1 MEFNPIVFKF
11 EEDKNEYSFEEN
23 LCFTNVKKL
32 VKTLMRENIKNG
44 NSSLIIKSMNNL
56 PIYDVI
62 QIKINVLDT
71 GTFLVNFDKEKFTQ
85 EIREKLI
92 ENIKTLKDENEPT
105 PELQKI
111 KINKLINFLND
122 VEPMFATFR
131 PHGDIVFSFDDFKS
145 FDKTSFMLIYLGNKE
160 KVIQEKPLKEP
171 KEPKVK
177 PVKEPKVKP
186 IKQPKEKKVK
196 PAKPIK
202 EKKLLEKKPEVEI
215 SDISDSLII
224 LPLKNVTYT
233 GSPAK
238 PHAVVKYGS
247 KVLKENED
255 YILISDDVKIGKAT
269 AAIEFINTYK
279 NTPQFEVEFEIV
291 ESEKISK
298 SPENT
303 KNFAEKWADFKKC
316 FKRPELKPISFK
328 KPDFEFKLFSLDYLF
343 ISIFTML
350 FGFGL
355 YAGIFES
362 LLAESVATFLYIL
375 SVVFVGVLY
384 YSFYSATYK
393 RRVERHQELKYWL
406 LLYVALGATL
416 GIVAGYLV
424 TTYAMKVPEDFV
436 LNLGLLLGISIPV
449 TLLLSLISPLVCILI
464 NLVNIKLHKKA
475 K

>member
-1 MEFNPIVFKF
+1 MEMNPIVFKF

-23 LCFTNVKKL
+23 LCFTNDKKL
-32 VKTLMRENIKNG
+32 VKTLMRENIKNV
-44 NSSLIIKSMNNL
+44 NSSLIVKSMNNL

-71 GTFLVNFDKEKFTQ
+71 GTFLVNFNKEKFTQ

-111 KINKLINFLND
+111 KINKLINLLNE

-131 PHGDIVFSFDDFKS
+131 PYGDIVFSFDDFKT
-145 FDKTSFMLIYLGNKE
+145 FNKTSFMLIYLGIKDKVIKE
-160 KVIQEKPLKEP
+160 KPQKEL
-171 KEPKVK
+171 KVK
-177 PVKEPKVKP
+177 QN
-186 IKQPKEKKVK
+186 KQPKETKAK
-196 PAKPIK
+196 PAKPQKEQKYNEVDIK
-202 EKKLLEKKPEVEI
+202 
-215 SDISDSLII
+215 DISDSLII
-224 LPLKNVTYT
+224 LPLKNVGYT
-233 GSPAK
+233 GSPAM

-255 YILISDDVKIGKAT
+255 YVLISDDVEIGKAT
-269 AAIEFINTYK
+269 AAIQFINAYK

-303 KNFAEKWADFKKC
+303 KNFAEKWADLKKC
-316 FKRPELKPISFK
+316 FKRPEIKLTTLRKPK
-328 KPDFEFKLFSLDYLF
+328 FEFRLFTLDYLF
-343 ISIFTML
+343 IMIFTML

-355 YAGIFES
+355 YAGIFET
-362 LLAESVATFLYIL
+362 LIGESISVILYIL
-375 SVVFVGVLY
+375 TVVFVGILY
-384 YSFYSATYK
+384 YSFYCATYK
-393 RRVERHQELKYWL
+393 RRVERFKDLKYWL
-406 LLYVALGATL
+406 LLYIAFGAALGIA
-416 GIVAGYLV
+416 VGYLV

-449 TLLLSLISPLVCILI
+449 TLLLSLITPLVCILI